1 MHKTRAAVLILFLA
15 STLAF
20 GGCLVRQQ
28 TGKDG
33 KGPEITMDNSEISA
47 SIHAE
52 ESELL
57 AGVTA
62 YDKKDGDV
70 TSSLAVE
77 HISNFVE
84 KGRRKI
90 SIVAFDSDNHVTH
103 AERELVYN
111 DYTSPV
117 FSLDRPLRFSL
128 NADDLTEGLSAE
140 DCLDGTITDRIR
152 ISYEDE
158 ISSTPAEENGKPQ
171 ITLSDYLIHLDLQQP
186 FDPQAYLESV
196 SVDQMLYEKREDGA
210 LHAASYEE
218 ELLGENQFSID
229 NPVDTGSA
237 GVYEVTYTA
246 TAEDGQTS
254 SVRLIVCV
262 NE

>member
-1 MHKTRAAVLILFLA
+1 MTYSVANRA
-15 STLAF
+15 
-20 GGCLVRQQ
+20 
-28 TGKDG
+28 
-33 KGPEITMDNSEISA
+33 
-47 SIHAE
+47 
-52 ESELL
+52 
-57 AGVTA
+57 
-62 YDKKDGDV
+62 GDV
-70 TSSLAVE
+70 TSLPVTVE
-77 HISNFVE
+77 LY
-84 KGRRKI
+84 
-90 SIVAFDSDNHVTH
+90 D
-103 AERELVYN
+103 
-111 DYTSPV
+111 
-117 FSLDRPLRFSL
+117 
-128 NADDLTEGLSAE
+128 
-140 DCLDGTITDRIR
+140 
-152 ISYEDE
+152 
-158 ISSTPAEENGKPQ
+158 PAEENGRPQ

-262 NE
+262 KRIGDPDGRIRQNRKRAEQQNRLGSSEVSCATLQKLVGHPSDCLFGGNDNL